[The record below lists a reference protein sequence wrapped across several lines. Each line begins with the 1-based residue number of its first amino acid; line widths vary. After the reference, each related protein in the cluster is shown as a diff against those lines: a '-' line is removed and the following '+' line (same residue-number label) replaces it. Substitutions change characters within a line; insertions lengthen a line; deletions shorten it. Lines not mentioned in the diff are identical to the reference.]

1 MEKSDKKRILTRVL
15 IVIAALTLLSCCFL
29 GSTFAKYV
37 TNETG
42 TAQVGVAKWDI
53 DVEVPAASGGTSAVT
68 VNTGKLSPDDTVYD
82 QATHATKPRFHT
94 SDKFLVAIVTNNSDV
109 KATITVSA
117 GTSADCNV
125 IEEPATGADNYN
137 DFTKTEAVKCFSIK
151 FYTSDT
157 NSAAAA
163 TEELASETLDAK
175 TDSATDA
182 IYIFAEVT
190 WTSQDTAEKSG
201 DALDTWIGQYVTSV
215 SWTLTY
221 SAVQDS
227 ELPTTTTPVP

>member
-37 TNETG
+37 TDETG
-42 TAQVGVAKWDI
+42 SAQVGVAKWDI
-53 DVEVPAASGGTSAVT
+53 DVETAGSTNVD
-68 VNTGKLSPDDTVYD
+68 VNLNKLSPDDTEYD
-82 QATHATKPRFHT
+82 QATHASKPRSHT

-117 GTSADCNV
+117 GDTATCNV
-125 IEEPATGADNYN
+125 MEGAEDQDEYE
-137 DFTKTEAVKCFSIK
+137 DKSTDAAKCFSIK
-151 FYTSDT
+151 FYKSDT
-157 NSAAAA
+157 NDADAA
-163 TEELASETLDAK
+163 TEELVSETLNAK
-175 TDSATDA
+175 TADPADA

-190 WTSQDTAEKSG
+190 WTSQDATGNG
-201 DALDTWIGQYVTSV
+201 DTLDTWIGQYVTSV

-221 SAVQDS
+221 KAVQAS
-227 ELPTTTTPVP
+227 ELPPAQP

>member
-42 TAQVGVAKWDI
+42 SAQVNVAKWDI

-68 VNTGKLSPDDTVYD
+68 VNTSKLSPDDTEYD
-82 QATHATKPRFHT
+82 QATHASKPRSHT
-94 SDKFLVAIVTNNSDV
+94 SDKFLVAIVTNKSDV

-117 GTSADCNV
+117 GDTATCNV
-125 IEEPATGADNYN
+125 MEGAEDQDGYV
-137 DFTKTEAVKCFSIK
+137 DKSTEAAACFSIK

-157 NSAAAA
+157 NDAKKA
-163 TEELASETLDAK
+163 TKELVSETLDAK

-190 WTSQDTAEKSG
+190 WESQDTAQESG
-201 DALDTWIGQYVTSV
+201 DPLDTWIGQYVTSV

-221 SAVQDS
+221 KAVQAS
-227 ELPTTTTPVP
+227 EVPATPAP

>member
-37 TNETG
+37 TDEFG
-42 TAQVGVAKWDI
+42 SAQVGVAKWDI

-68 VNTGKLSPDDTVYD
+68 VNTSKLSPDMADYQSGST
-82 QATHATKPRFHT
+82 RSHT

-117 GTSADCNV
+117 GTSATCNV
-125 IEEPATGADNYN
+125 MEGAEDQDGYE
-137 DFTKTEAVKCFSIK
+137 DKSTDAAKCFSIK
-151 FYTSDT
+151 FYKSDT
-157 NSAAAA
+157 NNAEKA
-163 TEELASETLDAK
+163 TKELASETLDAK
-175 TDSATDA
+175 TDSATDV

-190 WTSQDTAEKSG
+190 WTSQDATENG
-201 DALDTWIGQYVTSV
+201 DTLDTWIGQYVTSV

-221 SAVQDS
+221 KAVQAS
-227 ELPTTTTPVP
+227 EVPAPPAP

>member
-42 TAQVGVAKWDI
+42 SAQVNVAKWDI

-68 VNTGKLSPDDTVYD
+68 VNTSKLSPDDTEYD
-82 QATHATKPRFHT
+82 QATHASKPRSHT
-94 SDKFLVAIVTNNSDV
+94 SDKFLVAIVTNKSDV

-117 GTSADCNV
+117 GDTATCNV
-125 IEEPATGADNYN
+125 MEGAEDQDGYV
-137 DFTKTEAVKCFSIK
+137 DKSTEAAACFSIK

-157 NSAAAA
+157 NDAKKA
-163 TEELASETLDAK
+163 TKELVSETLDAK

-190 WTSQDTAEKSG
+190 WESQDTAQESG
-201 DALDTWIGQYVTSV
+201 DTLDTWIGQYVTSV

-221 SAVQDS
+221 KAVQAS
-227 ELPTTTTPVP
+227 EVPATPAP

>member
-29 GSTFAKYV
+29 GSTFARYV
-37 TNETG
+37 TEADG

-53 DVEVPAASGGTSAVT
+53 GVETAGSTNVK
-68 VNTGKLSPDDTVYD
+68 VNSNKLSPDMAEYNSGST
-82 QATHATKPRFHT
+82 RSHT

-117 GTSADCNV
+117 DDTATCVLVADHPST
-125 IEEPATGADNYN
+125 EEGFED
-137 DFTKTEAVKCFSIK
+137 KSTEAAACFSIK
-151 FYTSDT
+151 FYKSDT
-157 NSAAAA
+157 DDATDA
-163 TEELASETLDAK
+163 TEKLVSETLDAK

-190 WTSQDTAEKSG
+190 WTSQDTSGNG

-215 SWTLTY
+215 SWALTY
-221 SAVQDS
+221 TAVQAS
-227 ELPTTTTPVP
+227 EVPTPPSAP

>member
-37 TNETG
+37 TSAGG
-42 TAQVGVAKWDI
+42 TAQIGVAKWDI

-68 VNTGKLSPDDTVYD
+68 VNTSKLSPSMTEYVSS
-82 QATHATKPRFHT
+82 THATNPRSHT
-94 SDKFLVAIVTNNSDV
+94 SDKFLVAIVTNKSDV

-117 GTSADCNV
+117 GDTATCVLVADHPST
-125 IEEPATGADNYN
+125 EEGFED
-137 DFTKTEAVKCFSIK
+137 KRTEAAACFSIK

-157 NSAAAA
+157 NSADAAA
-163 TEELASETLDAK
+163 TELSDEKTATLDAK
-175 TDSATDA
+175 TTDSADA
-182 IYIFAEVT
+182 IYIFAQVT
-190 WTSQDTAEKSG
+190 WTSQDTADASG

-215 SWTLTY
+215 SWALTY
-221 SAVQDS
+221 TAVQAS
-227 ELPTTTTPVP
+227 ELPPQP

>member
-42 TAQVGVAKWDI
+42 SAQVNVAKWDI

-68 VNTGKLSPDDTVYD
+68 VNTSKLSPDDTEYD
-82 QATHATKPRFHT
+82 QATHASKPRSHT
-94 SDKFLVAIVTNNSDV
+94 SDKFLVAIVTNKSDV

-117 GTSADCNV
+117 GDTATCNV
-125 IEEPATGADNYN
+125 MEGAEDQDGYV
-137 DFTKTEAVKCFSIK
+137 DKSTEAAACFSIK

-157 NSAAAA
+157 NDAKKA
-163 TEELASETLDAK
+163 TKELVSETLDAK

-190 WTSQDTAEKSG
+190 WESQDTAQESG
-201 DALDTWIGQYVTSV
+201 DTLDTWIGQYVTSV

-221 SAVQDS
+221 TATQNS
-227 ELPTTTTPVP
+227 ELPTA

>member
-37 TNETG
+37 TDADG
-42 TAQVGVAKWDI
+42 TAQIGVAKWDI

-68 VNTGKLSPDDTVYD
+68 VNTSKLSPDMADYQSGKT
-82 QATHATKPRFHT
+82 RSNT
-94 SDKFLVAIVTNNSDV
+94 SDKFLVAIVTNKSDV

-117 GTSADCNV
+117 GDTATCNV
-125 IEEPATGADNYN
+125 MEGAAGQDGYE
-137 DFTKTEAVKCFSIK
+137 DKSTEAAACFSIK

-157 NSAAAA
+157 NSADAAA
-163 TEELASETLDAK
+163 TELSDEKTATLDAK
-175 TDSATDA
+175 TTDSADA
-182 IYIFAEVT
+182 IYIFAQVT
-190 WTSQDTAEKSG
+190 WTSQDTADASG

-215 SWTLTY
+215 SWALTY
-221 SAVQDS
+221 TAVQAS
-227 ELPTTTTPVP
+227 ELPPQP

>member
-37 TNETG
+37 TDADG
-42 TAQVGVAKWDI
+42 TAQIGVAKWDI

-68 VNTGKLSPDDTVYD
+68 VNTSKLSPDMADYQSGKT
-82 QATHATKPRFHT
+82 RSNT
-94 SDKFLVAIVTNNSDV
+94 SDKFLVAIVTNKSDV

-117 GTSADCNV
+117 GDTATCNV
-125 IEEPATGADNYN
+125 MEGAAGQDGYV
-137 DFTKTEAVKCFSIK
+137 DKSTEAAACFSIK

-157 NSAAAA
+157 NDAKKA
-163 TEELASETLDAK
+163 TKELASETLDAK
-175 TDSATDA
+175 TADPADA

-190 WTSQDTAEKSG
+190 WESQDTAQESG
-201 DALDTWIGQYVTSV
+201 DTLDTWIGQYVTSV

-221 SAVQDS
+221 KAVQAS
-227 ELPTTTTPVP
+227 EVPATPAP

>member
-29 GSTFAKYV
+29 GSTFARYV
-37 TNETG
+37 TSESG
-42 TAQVGVAKWDI
+42 SAQVGVAKWDI

-68 VNTGKLSPDDTVYD
+68 VNTSKLSPDMADYQSGKT
-82 QATHATKPRFHT
+82 RSNT

-117 GTSADCNV
+117 GTSADCVV
-125 IEEPATGADNYN
+125 IEKPATGADNYDN
-137 DFTKTEAVKCFSIK
+137 FTKTEAVKCFSIK

-157 NSAAAA
+157 NSADAAA
-163 TEELASETLDAK
+163 TELSDEKTATLDAK
-175 TDSATDA
+175 TTDSADA
-182 IYIFAEVT
+182 IYIFAQVT
-190 WTSQDTAEKSG
+190 WTSQDTADASG

-215 SWTLTY
+215 SWALTY
-221 SAVQDS
+221 TAVQAS
-227 ELPTTTTPVP
+227 ELPPQP

>member
-37 TNETG
+37 TDADG
-42 TAQVGVAKWDI
+42 TAQIGVAKWDI

-68 VNTGKLSPDDTVYD
+68 VNTSKLSPDMADYQSGKT
-82 QATHATKPRFHT
+82 RSNT
-94 SDKFLVAIVTNNSDV
+94 SDKFLVAIVTNKSDV

-117 GTSADCNV
+117 GDTATCVLVADHPST
-125 IEEPATGADNYN
+125 EEGFED
-137 DFTKTEAVKCFSIK
+137 KRTEAAACFSIK

-157 NSAAAA
+157 NSADAAA
-163 TEELASETLDAK
+163 TELSDEKTATLDAK
-175 TDSATDA
+175 TTDSADA
-182 IYIFAEVT
+182 IYIFAQVT
-190 WTSQDTAEKSG
+190 WTSQDTADASG

-215 SWTLTY
+215 SWALTY
-221 SAVQDS
+221 TAVQAS
-227 ELPTTTTPVP
+227 ELPPQP

>member
-37 TNETG
+37 TKETG

-53 DVEVPAASGGTSAVT
+53 GVETAGSTNVT
-68 VNTGKLSPDDTVYD
+68 VNSNKLSPDMAEYNSGST
-82 QATHATKPRFHT
+82 RSHT

-117 GTSADCNV
+117 GDTATCNV
-125 IEEPATGADNYN
+125 MEGAADQDGYE
-137 DFTKTEAVKCFSIK
+137 DKSTDAAKCFSIK
-151 FYTSDT
+151 FYKSDT
-157 NSAAAA
+157 NDATDA
-163 TEELASETLDAK
+163 TEELSDTKTATLDAK
-175 TDSATDA
+175 TGDPGSSL
-182 IYIFAEVT
+182 YIFAQVT
-190 WTSQDTAEKSG
+190 WTSQDTSGNG

-221 SAVQDS
+221 SAVQAS
-227 ELPTTTTPVP
+227 EAPATSAP

>member
-42 TAQVGVAKWDI
+42 TAQVNVAKWDI
-53 DVEVPAASGGTSAVT
+53 DVETPAASGGSTTVT
-68 VNTGKLSPDDTVYD
+68 VNTGKLSPDMAEYNSGST
-82 QATHATKPRFHT
+82 RSHT

-117 GTSADCNV
+117 GDTATCVLVADHPSA
-125 IEEPATGADNYN
+125 EEGFED
-137 DFTKTEAVKCFSIK
+137 KSTEAAACFSIK

-157 NSAAAA
+157 NSADAA
-163 TEELASETLDAK
+163 TKELASETLDAK
-175 TDSATDA
+175 TTDSADA

-201 DALDTWIGQYVTSV
+201 DALDTWIGKYVTSV
-215 SWTLTY
+215 SWTLSYT
-221 SAVQDS
+221 ATQNS
-227 ELPTTTTPVP
+227 ELPPSPAP

>member
-53 DVEVPAASGGTSAVT
+53 GVETAGSTNVT
-68 VNTGKLSPDDTVYD
+68 VNSNKLSPDMAEYNSGST
-82 QATHATKPRFHT
+82 RSHT
-94 SDKFLVAIVTNNSDV
+94 SDKFLVAIVTNSSDV

-117 GTSADCNV
+117 GDTVTCVLVADHPST
-125 IEEPATGADNYN
+125 EEGFED
-137 DFTKTEAVKCFSIK
+137 KSTEAAACFSIK
-151 FYTSDT
+151 FYKSDT
-157 NSAAAA
+157 KDATDA
-163 TEELASETLDAK
+163 TEALVSETLDAK

-190 WTSQDTAEKSG
+190 WTSQDTSGNG

-215 SWTLTY
+215 SWKLTY
-221 SAVQDS
+221 TATQAS
-227 ELPTTTTPVP
+227 ELPTPPSVP

>member
-37 TNETG
+37 TDADG
-42 TAQVGVAKWDI
+42 TAQIGVAKWDI

-68 VNTGKLSPDDTVYD
+68 VNTSKLSPDMADYQSGKT
-82 QATHATKPRFHT
+82 RSNT
-94 SDKFLVAIVTNNSDV
+94 SDKFLVAIVTNKSDV

-117 GTSADCNV
+117 GDTATCNV
-125 IEEPATGADNYN
+125 MEGAAGQDGYE
-137 DFTKTEAVKCFSIK
+137 DKSTEAAACFSIK

-157 NSAAAA
+157 NDAEKA
-163 TEELASETLDAK
+163 TKELASETLDAK
-175 TDSATDA
+175 TDSATDV

-190 WTSQDTAEKSG
+190 WTSQDTAQESG

-221 SAVQDS
+221 KAVQAS
-227 ELPTTTTPVP
+227 ELPTPPPPAP